1 MYQEKLN
8 LIEVTTS
15 MATILSIRIKPLHT
29 KHRHH
34 TPTPWTSRSVCD
46 ISNSRKHV
54 KTQQNKSLETVANTT
69 RKIHART
76 LHRRRS
82 NACLATRLHMTRAVV
97 LGQRLAPIDLQDILD
112 GCHITEITLTC
123 YRLSGAGCVRAYS
136 HNCSNGP
143 GDGDCSRRQV

>member
-1 MYQEKLN
+1 MNRQKKETMENMRISSEQNASRKHTCVCFN
-8 LIEVTTS
+8 VSREIEPHRTYDVYFEYPKT
-15 MATILSIRIKPLHT
+15 ALHT

-46 ISNSRKHV
+46 ISNSSKQV
-54 KTQQNKSLETVANTT
+54 KTQQKKSLETVANTT

-97 LGQRLAPIDLQDILD
+97 LWPAV
-112 GCHITEITLTC
+112 
-123 YRLSGAGCVRAYS
+123 GAHRFARYPRWMS
-136 HNCSNGP
+136 
-143 GDGDCSRRQV
+143 